1 MKTKT
6 FDFTTHKYKKVI
18 FTIDSDYTELV
29 EAVDLEYTKKGYDLK
44 VKTFLDDDEFKRFYS
59 PDPIEFCS
67 NTLNWELGESCSEVN
82 IYNPSKKDYENYFL
96 D

>member
-1 MKTKT
+1 MTTTK
-6 FDFTTHKYKKVI
+6 HKYKKVI
-18 FTIDSDYTELV
+18 FSIDSDFTELV
-29 EAVDLEYTKKGYDLK
+29 EAVDLEFTKRGSDLK
-44 VKTFLDDDEFKRFYS
+44 IKTFLDDKEFKRFYS

>member
-1 MKTKT
+1 MNTTK
-6 FDFTTHKYKKVI
+6 HKFQKVI

-29 EAVDLEYTKKGYDLK
+29 EAVDLEYTKKGSDLK
-44 VKTFLDDDEFKRFYS
+44 VKTFLDDDEFKKFYS

-67 NTLNWELGESCSEVN
+67 NTLNCELGESCSEVN
-82 IYNPSKKDYENYFL
+82 IYKPSKNYYENYFL

>member
-1 MKTKT
+1 MK
-6 FDFTTHKYKKVI
+6 TTHKYKKVI
-18 FTIDSDYTELV
+18 FTIDCDYTELV
-29 EAVDLEYTKKGYDLK
+29 EAVDLEFTKKGSDLK
-44 VKTFLDDDEFKRFYS
+44 IKTFLDPEEFKRFYS

-67 NTLNWELGESCSEVN
+67 NTLNWELGETCSEVK

>member
-1 MKTKT
+1 MKKLNHE
-6 FDFTTHKYKKVI
+6 FKKII
-18 FTIDSDYTELV
+18 FTIDCDYEELV
-29 EAVDLEYTKKGYDLK
+29 DGISLDYSRSGTDLK
-44 VKTFLDDDEFKRFYS
+44 IKTFLDDKEFKRFYS

-82 IYNPSKKDYENYFL
+82 IYNPSKEDYKNYYL

>member
-1 MKTKT
+1 MTTTK
-6 FDFTTHKYKKVI
+6 HKYKKVI

-29 EAVDLEYTKKGYDLK
+29 EAVDLEFTKKGSDLK
-44 VKTFLDDDEFKRFYS
+44 IKTFLDDKEFKRFYS